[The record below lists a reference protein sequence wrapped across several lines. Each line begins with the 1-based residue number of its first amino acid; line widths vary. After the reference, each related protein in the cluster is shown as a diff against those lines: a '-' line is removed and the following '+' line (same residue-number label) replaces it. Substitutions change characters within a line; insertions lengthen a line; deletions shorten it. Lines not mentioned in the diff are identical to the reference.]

1 MRMAGGVLCRL
12 NSVCGGLCIE
22 AKQRGVEMGL
32 PIQGGGCRVSVII
45 SVGELGERFGNC
57 DDRGQA

>member
-1 MRMAGGVLCRL
+1 MCRL
-12 NSVCGGLCIE
+12 NPLRGGLCIE

>member
-1 MRMAGGVLCRL
+1 MCRL
-12 NSVCGGLCIE
+12 NPVRIALCIE

-32 PIQGGGCRVSVII
+32 PIPAVGCRVSVII
-45 SVGELGERFGNC
+45 SVGDLGERFGNC

>member
-1 MRMAGGVLCRL
+1 MRLAGGVLCRL
-12 NSVCGGLCIE
+12 NPVHSALCIE

-32 PIQGGGCRVSVII
+32 PIQGGGCRFSVII
-45 SVGELGERFGNC
+45 AVGDFGERFVSC